1 MSATASPN
9 KQTYTESKDVKLH
22 WSETTE
28 QLLVGWADIA
38 TCYKWLHDQSYRMF
52 EKKNFSFSIPIIILS
67 TVTGTLSVGMTSIVP
82 EEWVHTAQIAVG
94 GINIFTGII
103 STLQNFFHYAQL
115 SEAHLNAGIGWSK
128 LQRNIAIELSV
139 DRKFRKDADTFI
151 RVCRADYDRLLE
163 QSPTVPDKVINLF
176 KTTFKKNKE
185 LIRPDIC
192 DHLQH
197 VTVYVD
203 KSSADL
209 GVITDDSDLFS
220 PRLGAGSPM
229 MADTD
234 DAAQPE
240 FTPTIKSSLENTR
253 PNPPPPVLFPN
264 GYRRASIYHNRRRAS
279 APSIQPIIQDIVQ
292 KPIHIEREAPS
303 VKDLIRRFTIDDGG
317 KPQLLRTVPNEIP
330 NIVTID
336 TDVSMTKDV
345 PTPRA
350 DEISPDIELEEI
362 KIIDDLLTTDDE
374 STEPATPVADEQRT
388 NFVGRPKPKRKHTNF
403 KKFDFKIDI
412 KTDDEL

>member
-1 MSATASPN
+1 MSAQSSPN
-9 KQTYTESKDVKLH
+9 KQPTTESKDVKLQ

-28 QLLVGWADIA
+28 QLLVSWADIA

-52 EKKNFSFSIPIIILS
+52 EKKNFAFSIPIIILS
-67 TVTGTLSVGMTSIVP
+67 TVTGTLSVGMNSIVP

-163 QSPTVPDKVINLF
+163 QSPTVPDKIIILF

-197 VTVYVD
+197 LTVYVD
-203 KSSADL
+203 KASSEL
-209 GVITDDSDLFS
+209 GVTTDDSGLFS
-220 PRLGAGSPM
+220 PRVGIGVGSPL
-229 MADTD
+229 MADVNEGLQGD
-234 DAAQPE
+234 
-240 FTPTIKSSLENTR
+240 FTPTVKGSSNCGA
-253 PNPPPPVLFPN
+253 PPPPVLFPN
-264 GYRRASIYHNRRRAS
+264 GYRRASVYYKRRAS
-279 APSIQPIIQDIVQ
+279 APTIQPPVADDAP
-292 KPIHIEREAPS
+292 KPIQIEREAPS
-303 VKDLIRRFTIDDGG
+303 VKDLIRRFTIDDG
-317 KPQLLRTVPNEIP
+317 KPKLLRTFPKSAAEIP
-330 NIVTID
+330 NLVEPE
-336 TDVSMTKDV
+336 TDAATTSDV

-350 DEISPDIELEEI
+350 SEIELEEMNV
-362 KIIDDLLTTDDE
+362 IDDLLTDTKD
-374 STEPATPVADEQRT
+374 PATPVAGEQKSE
-388 NFVGRPKPKRKHTNF
+388 FAGRPKPKRKHTNF

-412 KTDDEL
+412 KTDDEM

>member
-1 MSATASPN
+1 MSGTSSPK
-9 KQTYTESKDVKLH
+9 KQQIPTESKDVKLQ

-67 TVTGTLSVGMTSIVP
+67 TVTGTLSVGMNSIVP

-163 QSPTVPDKVINLF
+163 QSPTVPDKIINLF

-197 VTVYVD
+197 LTVYVE
-203 KSSADL
+203 KASSEL
-209 GVITDDSDLFS
+209 GVTTDDSGLFS
-220 PRLGAGSPM
+220 PRVGIGVGSPFDDKVDE
-229 MADTD
+229 AD
-234 DAAQPE
+234 
-240 FTPTIKSSLENTR
+240 FTPTVKSSTGSQPQNNL
-253 PNPPPPVLFPN
+253 PPPPIIFPN
-264 GYRRASIYHNRRRAS
+264 GYRRASVYYKRRAS
-279 APSIQPIIQDIVQ
+279 APNIQPLVSDDAP
-292 KPIHIEREAPS
+292 KPIQIEREAPS
-303 VKDLIRRFTIDDGG
+303 VKDLIRRFTIDDG
-317 KPQLLRTVPNEIP
+317 KPKLLRALPPDLPNAVESEP
-330 NIVTID
+330 
-336 TDVSMTKDV
+336 SMTCDI

-350 DEISPDIELEEI
+350 DEIELEEI
-362 KIIDDLLTTDDE
+362 KIIDDLLTDT
-374 STEPATPVADEQRT
+374 TEPATPVADEGPST
-388 NFVGRPKPKRKHTNF
+388 SFKGRPKPKRKHTNF
-403 KKFDFKIDI
+403 KKFDFKMDI
-412 KTDDEL
+412 KTDDEM